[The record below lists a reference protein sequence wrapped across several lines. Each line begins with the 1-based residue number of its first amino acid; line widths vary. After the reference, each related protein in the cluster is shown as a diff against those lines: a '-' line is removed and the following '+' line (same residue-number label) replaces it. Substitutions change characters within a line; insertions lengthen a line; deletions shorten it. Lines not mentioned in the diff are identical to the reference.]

1 MECDILTR
9 NPTAWISG
17 VMNSDTG
24 FPINLGAPVPEGS
37 NIRMD
42 LFVCDPNLTQETTY
56 NAGVQFLP
64 RPATCTGGVCKSVA
78 WQDEA
83 YFTLLDQ
90 QQYKVSVTYQPMPR
104 EPGTFAFFPRLL
116 STPGDLP
123 GDNVIVTGQAVE
135 LATCKPGQGCT
146 NGLVP
151 HPSQSV

>member
-1 MECDILTR
+1 
-9 NPTAWISG
+9 
-17 VMNSDTG
+17 MNSDTG